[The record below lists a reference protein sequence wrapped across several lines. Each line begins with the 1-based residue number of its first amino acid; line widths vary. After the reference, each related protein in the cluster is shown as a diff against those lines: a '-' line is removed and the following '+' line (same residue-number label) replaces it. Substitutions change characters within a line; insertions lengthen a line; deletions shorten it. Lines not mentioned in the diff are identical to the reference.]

1 MRLTTSGRHTRGS
14 CERGFTLVEMLVVLL
29 ILAIL
34 LVIAVPSYL
43 GFKQRA
49 DSKAAASNVRSAIAA
64 ATTYFNDNLD
74 YDGMTLAA
82 LKAIDQGVADA
93 LVVAETDTA
102 YTLTYVSGKCT
113 ASFDGPSGGPPTVV
127 CS

>member
-29 ILAIL
+29 IIAVL

-49 DSKAAASNVRSAIAA
+49 DSKAAAANVRSAIAA
-64 ATTYFNDNLD
+64 ATTYFNDHLD
-74 YDGMTLAA
+74 YDGMSLPA
-82 LKAIDQGVADA
+82 LKAIEQGVADG
-93 LVVAETDTA
+93 LQVAESDST
-102 YTLTYVSGKCT
+102 YTLSYVSGTCT
-113 ASFDGPSGGPPTVV
+113 ATFDGPAGGEPTVV
-127 CS
+127 CA